1 MSHRI
6 VNRWRVPRECFEMIQ
21 ECLYAFSNHI
31 SVIQKCQYII
41 TNKMCTHLT
50 KVSKADAKHRLY
62 LLYIKLFYSAIFLP
76 PNTASK

>member
-6 VNRWRVPRECFEMIQ
+6 VNRWRMPRECFEMIQ

-41 TNKMCTHLT
+41 TNKMYTHLT
-50 KVSKADAKHRLY
+50 KVSKADA
-62 LLYIKLFYSAIFLP
+62 
-76 PNTASK
+76 